1 MKKQKNE
8 NQKSA
13 WGWLLK
19 TYQFTSVNKHS
30 LEEKKISTVKGIQVV
45 LYLTSLFIF
54 VFICSL
60 LLIGYTPLKNLI
72 PLAGIT
78 HKKEVIDLIVK
89 VDSLERDLLLKRQYV
104 NILNR
109 IIEGEVVDSLLPISA
124 DTLMNFKSIDFT
136 KSPAD
141 SILRSAVESEDLY
154 NITNPTSSVLEDFVF
169 FKPVEGVVTDSFN
182 IREGHF
188 GIDVAAHEGAS
199 VKSCLDGVVVFSDWS
214 VSSGNVILI
223 QHVDNI
229 ISVYMHN
236 SSLTKKHNDLV
247 KAGEVIGIVGNSGEL
262 SSGPHLHF
270 ELWQHGVAVNPE
282 EYIDF

>member
-1 MKKQKNE
+1 MKKQQNE

-19 TYQFTSVNKHS
+19 TYQLTSVNLQS
-30 LEEKKISTVKGIQVV
+30 LEEKKISHFKGHQLI
-45 LYLTSLFIF
+45 LYFTSFFVF
-54 VFICSL
+54 VFICCV
-60 LLIGYTPLKNLI
+60 LLIGYTPVKNLV
-72 PLAGIT
+72 PLAGVA
-78 HKKEVIDLIVK
+78 HKKEVIGLIVQ
-89 VDSLERDLLLKRQYV
+89 VDSLERDLLLKRQYI

-109 IIEGEVVDSLLPISA
+109 IIEGEVVDSFLPISQE
-124 DTLMNFKSIDFT
+124 TLINVKNIDFT
-136 KSPAD
+136 KSAAD
-141 SILRSAVESEDLY
+141 SILRSSVESEDLY
-154 NITNPTSSVLEDFVF
+154 NINNPTTSILEDFVF

-182 IREGHF
+182 IKQRHF
-188 GIDVAAHEGAS
+188 GVDVAAHEGAS

-236 SSLTKKHNDLV
+236 SSLTKNHNDLV
-247 KAGEVIGIVGNSGEL
+247 KAGEVIGIVGNSGEF

-270 ELWQHGVAVNPE
+270 ELWQNGTAVNPE